1 MVADDKIAIQLPKKI
16 EVYQDTGGRS
26 PFEKWRK
33 KQKGSRGAAIDEAL
47 DRVRDS
53 KTVKVKSY
61 DGKVGAI
68 IINWPTKLRIYYGL
82 ADDNTVVL
90 LGGDEDSQ
98 NTDINQAKHYWED
111 FVTRGDHDG

>member
-1 MVADDKIAIQLPKKI
+1 MVADDKTSIQLPKKI
-16 EVYQDTGGRS
+16 EVYQDARGKS
-26 PFEKWRK
+26 PFEKWRQ
-33 KQKGSRGAAIDEAL
+33 KQKGNRGAAIDEAL
-47 DRVRDS
+47 DRVRDG

-90 LGGDEDSQ
+90 LGGDEDYQ
-98 NTDINQAKHYWED
+98 NQDIDRAKGYWED
-111 FVTRGDHDG
+111 FVTRGDRDG

>member
-1 MVADDKIAIQLPKKI
+1 MVAGDKIAIQLPNKI
-16 EVYQDTGGRS
+16 EVYQDSSGKS
-26 PFEKWRK
+26 PFEKWRQ
-33 KQKGSRGAAIDEAL
+33 KQKGNRGAAIDEAL
-47 DRVRDS
+47 DRVRDG

-61 DGKVGAI
+61 DGRVGAI

-98 NTDINQAKHYWED
+98 DTDITLAKRYWED
-111 FVTRGDHDG
+111 FVTRGDKDG

>member
-1 MVADDKIAIQLPKKI
+1 MVADDKTSIQLPKKI
-16 EVYQDTGGRS
+16 GVYQDSSGKS
-26 PFEKWRK
+26 PFEKWRQ
-33 KQKGSRGAAIDEAL
+33 KQKGNRGAAIDEAL
-47 DRVRDS
+47 DRVRDG

-61 DGKVGAI
+61 GGRVGAI

-98 NTDINQAKHYWED
+98 ETDINQAKRYWED
-111 FVTRGDHDG
+111 FDTRGNQDG

>member
-1 MVADDKIAIQLPKKI
+1 MVADDKTSIQLPKNV
-16 EVYQDTGGRS
+16 EVYQDATGKS

-33 KQKGSRGAAIDEAL
+33 KQKGERGAAIDQAL
-47 DRVRDS
+47 DRVRDG

-68 IINWPTKLRIYYGL
+68 VLSWPTKLRIYYGL
-82 ADDNTVVL
+82 ADDNTIVL

-98 NTDINQAKHYWED
+98 DKDIDQAKRCWED
-111 FVTRGDHDG
+111 YVSGGD